1 MGRPDA
7 RVPVPEV
14 LSNMSMNQKV
24 LHLAIVMGFW
34 AAIYVISLSSPVLL
48 DDTDSVHAEAVR
60 EMAQSGDW
68 ITLKINNGIRYLE
81 KAPFMYWMSALCVSL
96 FGLSEWTVRF
106 PVALAHLAL
115 AFLIYLMGKRFWGER
130 VGFYGAL
137 IYITSLGPYAFTRIL
152 HPDVILTFFITVA
165 LYCYLQV
172 YFDEDPSP
180 AQFWPLDWRC
190 MGLYVSAALAVLT
203 KGLIGMIFVGLVI
216 FVHLLLSGRWQVLRR
231 LQIIP
236 GVVVF
241 LLVAAPW
248 HLAAGFSNKGFFW
261 FYFINEHFLRY
272 LGLRYP
278 NDYAAMPVW
287 LFWILLLAWLF
298 PWTAFGWGLV
308 RTFPR
313 SLSPPSQS
321 AQVNLFL
328 YAWALLI
335 LIFFSFSTTQEYY
348 TFPALPALALLLG
361 QVLVGLESPQGAADQ
376 RKGVMGIAVFATAC
390 LIVAGGLIG
399 LAWLGKAAADAKDL
413 SETIVA
419 NPDKYLIT
427 FGRMQEFTAATFGPL
442 ATIIYQTAAFL
453 VIGPL
458 AALWASWRKRW
469 SLTAFFLA
477 LMMVGVLYSYR
488 AAMLSFE
495 PIITSKDLARV
506 IEYHYQPNDR
516 IVVNGIYEKGSSIN
530 FYTGHQLFVLNGYF
544 GNLWYGS
551 YFPDV
556 PPVFYD
562 DASFLDLWAS
572 EQRVFFFS
580 GSSDLKPFLE
590 KHPDFSY
597 HILAESGGKKILV
610 NWPEVGG

>member
-1 MGRPDA
+1 
-7 RVPVPEV
+7 
-14 LSNMSMNQKV
+14 
-24 LHLAIVMGFW
+24 
-34 AAIYVISLSSPVLL
+34 
-48 DDTDSVHAEAVR
+48 
-60 EMAQSGDW
+60 
-68 ITLKINNGIRYLE
+68 
-81 KAPFMYWMSALCVSL
+81 
-96 FGLSEWTVRF
+96 
-106 PVALAHLAL
+106 
-115 AFLIYLMGKRFWGER
+115 
-130 VGFYGAL
+130 
-137 IYITSLGPYAFTRIL
+137 
-152 HPDVILTFFITVA
+152 
-165 LYCYLQV
+165 
-172 YFDEDPSP
+172 
-180 AQFWPLDWRC
+180 

-203 KGLIGMIFVGLVI
+203 KGLIGMIFVGLVV
-216 FVHLLLSGRWQVLRR
+216 FVHLLLSGRWQVLRK

-261 FYFINEHFLRY
+261 FYFVNEHFLRY

-278 NDYAAMPVW
+278 NDWAAMPVW

-313 SLSPPSQS
+313 SLRPPSQP

-361 QVLVGLESPQGAADQ
+361 QVLARLESPQGAADQ
-376 RKGVMGIAVFATAC
+376 RKGVVGVAVFATVC

-399 LAWLGKAAADAKDL
+399 LAWLGKASAEAKDL

-453 VIGPL
+453 IIGPL
-458 AALWASWRKRW
+458 AALWTSFRKRW
-469 SLTAFFLA
+469 NLTAFFLA
-477 LMMVGVLYSYR
+477 LMMVGVFYSYR

-506 IEYHYQPNDR
+506 IAYHYQPNDR

-530 FYTGHQLFVLNGYF
+530 FYTGLQLSVLNGYF

-556 PPVFYD
+556 PPVFYN
-562 DASFLDLWAS
+562 DATFLDLWTS
-572 EQRVFFFS
+572 EERVFFFS
-580 GSSDLKPFLE
+580 DISDLKPFLE
-590 KHPDFSY
+590 KYPDFRY